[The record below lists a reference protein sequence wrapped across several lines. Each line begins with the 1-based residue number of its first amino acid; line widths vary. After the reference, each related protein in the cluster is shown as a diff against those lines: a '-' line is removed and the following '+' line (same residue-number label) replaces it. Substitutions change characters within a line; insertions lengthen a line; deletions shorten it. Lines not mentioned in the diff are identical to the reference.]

1 MVNRKRLASLVALS
15 GLAFSVTGVVLT
27 PTARAQSVAASKA
40 ADSANEK
47 VPIRKITLYRSGVG
61 YFERAG
67 KVEGDADIQLRF
79 NTDQINDILKSMVLL
94 DKDGGRIDAVS
105 YGSKEP
111 LARRLASFGVDISG
125 NPSIPDLLNQL
136 RGASIRVS
144 AGEQVQGTILGI
156 EQRVVP
162 AGKDQPARTEPYLNL
177 VTPNGLRSLAI
188 SGISS
193 FEILDKE
200 LAGELNKALE
210 ALAEYRADRT
220 KTVDIHFSGE
230 GVAAAGARDVV
241 VGYIHEM
248 PVWKTSYRLILPDE
262 SAKKAPDAKAA
273 SLAIQGWAI
282 VENNT
287 DQDWNDVR
295 LALVSGRPVSF
306 QMDLYEPLYVFRP
319 TVPVPVIPGVAPRA
333 YQGGMDASLGL
344 AMEQAGRETEHLA
357 YKPTASRRAPGAPQ
371 PTAAPEPAAPASG
384 AAKDKSN
391 MFGGVSADDM
401 ASYAARSQA
410 AAGEVGEV
418 FQYELE
424 APVTIERQRSAMI
437 PILAASISGRR
448 VSIFNLA
455 DGSEHP
461 MRGVEITN
469 DTNLQLLPGPLAVFD
484 GSEGKSAYAG
494 DAQIGH
500 IGQGDKRLLAFAVDL
515 DVSALTEST
524 SNSNITKL
532 RIVEG
537 MFEQTVKT
545 ESKTSYAFKNADE
558 KRARTIIVEQ
568 TKYPGWTLTKPEKA
582 AEVTQSLY
590 RFEVPVAPGKADS
603 LVVAQE
609 RIESQ
614 RVGLTNYDMATLVQ
628 FHTNGKLSDKVMDTM
643 RDLGRRQGEIAQAER
658 DVQELDRQIGEI
670 NQDQSRIR
678 ENMARIDKTS
688 QLYTR
693 YMTKL
698 SDQETRL
705 EELNDTRKKAQA
717 KLEGLRKDLNDYIRS
732 LNVE

>member
-1 MVNRKRLASLVALS
+1 MFRTRIPRAAALILLA
-15 GLAFSVTGVVLT
+15 GLAAPCSFTI
-27 PTARAQSVAASKA
+27 PTAMAQGAAGARAGDVAAEA
-40 ADSANEK
+40 

-61 YFERAG
+61 YFERSG
-67 KVEGDADIQLRF
+67 RIEGDAELQLRF

-94 DKDGGRIDAVS
+94 DRGGGRIDAVS

-125 NPSIPDLLNQL
+125 NPSIPDLLSQL
-136 RGASIRVS
+136 RGAPIRVS
-144 AGEQVQGTILGI
+144 AGEQIQGTILGI

-162 AGKDQPARTEPYLNL
+162 PTGKDDRVRTEPFLNL
-177 VTPNGLRSLAI
+177 VTPDGLRSIAI

-193 FEILDKE
+193 FVILDKE
-200 LAGELNKALE
+200 LAGELNKAL
-210 ALAEYRADRT
+210 ATLAEYRADRS
-220 KTVDIHFSGE
+220 KTVDIHFS
-230 GVAAAGARDVV
+230 ADGAKGPGPREVV

-262 SAKKAPDAKAA
+262 SPKETPDAKPA
-273 SLAIQGWAI
+273 SVAIQGWAI

-287 DQDWNDVR
+287 DQDWTDVR

-319 TVPVPVIPGVAPRA
+319 MIPVPTIPGVAPRA
-333 YQGGMDASLGL
+333 YQGGVDERLGIAIESAPRSEADFSRRSAPARDAKAAASK
-344 AMEQAGRETEHLA
+344 APPPAP
-357 YKPTASRRAPGAPQ
+357 PTAGYA
-371 PTAAPEPAAPASG
+371 
-384 AAKDKSN
+384 
-391 MFGGVSADDM
+391 GVSADDM
-401 ASYAARSQA
+401 ASYSARAQA

-437 PILAASISGRR
+437 PILTASISGRR

-469 DTNLQLLPGPLAVFD
+469 DSDLQLLPGPIAVFD
-484 GSEGKSAYAG
+484 GADGKSAYAG

-500 IGQGDKRLLAFAVDL
+500 IGQGDKRLLAYAVDL
-515 DVSALTEST
+515 DVSVLTEST
-524 SNSNITKL
+524 SSANITRI

-545 ESKTSYAFKNADE
+545 ESRTSYAFKNADE
-558 KRARTIIVEQ
+558 KRPRTIVVEQ
-568 TKYPGWTLTKPEKA
+568 AKLHGWKLVRPEKPI
-582 AEVTQSLY
+582 EETQSLY
-590 RFEVPVAPGKADS
+590 RFEVPVESGKTATLS
-603 LVVAQE
+603 VLQE
-609 RIESQ
+609 RVESQ
-614 RVGLTNYDMATLVQ
+614 RVGLTNYDFATIVQ
-628 FHTNGKLSDKVMDTM
+628 FHRDGKLSDKVMEAM
-643 RDLGRRQGEIAQAER
+643 REVSRRQGEITRAER
-658 DVQELDRQIGEI
+658 EVQELDRQITEI

-698 SDQETRL
+698 SDQETKL
-705 EELNDTRKKAQA
+705 EELNDSRKQAQG
-717 KLEGLRKDLNDYIRS
+717 KLDGLRNELNAYIRS